1 MKTEVHVNITLTLD
15 RADLDVLVNWGF
27 DSRMDCTEG
36 VAYRLSDGG
45 GDWAV
50 REEELLNDLL
60 GCLRDAKGEEPN
72 GKP

>member
-1 MKTEVHVNITLTLD
+1 MKSEVHVKITLTLD
-15 RADLDVLVNWGF
+15 TADLGVLVNWGF
-27 DSRMDCTEG
+27 DSRMDC
-36 VAYRLSDGG
+36 SDGG
-45 GDWAV
+45 GAWAV